1 MKQEEFYLKMLE
13 NMYDGIY
20 FVDKERRIIFWNKG
34 AEIITGFT
42 EAEVKGHFCYDNILN
57 HVDSEGCELCWNGCP
72 LQKTNEDGITRETS
86 IFLHHKQGHRIPVSV
101 RAAAIYDGD
110 EIIGSI
116 EIFRDESESNKIL
129 EHLGELRSLALNDPL
144 TGLPNR
150 RYIES
155 FMDSKV
161 NEYRTLGI
169 PFGIAFMD
177 IDKFKD
183 FNDRFGHDAG
193 DDVLKMVAK
202 TYMNVVRSNDL
213 IGRWGGEEFVAVLAG
228 VSDDSL
234 FAISEK
240 IRLMIEKSSIMKDGE
255 TLTVSISIGAA
266 MFRQDDSIE
275 SVLKRA
281 DTLLYK
287 SKMSGRNKVTLA

>member
-34 AEIITGFT
+34 AELITGFS

-57 HVDSEGCELCWNGCP
+57 HVDSEGHELCWNGCP
-72 LQKTNEDGITRETS
+72 LHKTNEDGVTREVS
-86 IFLHHKQGHRIPVSV
+86 VFLHHKQGHRIPVSV
-101 RAAAIYDGD
+101 RAVAIYDGE

-116 EIFRDESESNKIL
+116 EIFRDESESSKIL
-129 EHLGELRSLALNDPL
+129 ENLGEYKLLALNDQL

-150 RYIES
+150 RYVES
-155 FMDSKV
+155 FMSSKV
-161 NEYRTLGI
+161 NEYVSLGI
-169 PFGIAFMD
+169 PFGVAFMD

-183 FNDRFGHDAG
+183 FNDTYGHDTG
-193 DDVLKMVAK
+193 DEVLKMVAK
-202 TYMNVVRSNDL
+202 TYMNVVRSTDL

-228 VSDDSL
+228 VNDESLLGISD
-234 FAISEK
+234 K
-240 IRLMIEKSSIMKDGE
+240 IRLMVEKSSIKKDE
-255 TLTVSISIGAA
+255 DKLTVTISVGAT

-281 DTLLYK
+281 DMLLYQ
-287 SKMSGRNKVTLA
+287 SKMAGRNKVTLA